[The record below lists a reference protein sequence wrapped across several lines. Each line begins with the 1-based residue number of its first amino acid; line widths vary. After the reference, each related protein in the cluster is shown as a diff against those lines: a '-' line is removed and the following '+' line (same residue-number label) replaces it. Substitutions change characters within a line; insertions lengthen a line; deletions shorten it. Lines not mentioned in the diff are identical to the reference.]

1 MPWKWIMANF
11 RSRKKTGKKTREDL
25 EGRIS
30 LLEDEL
36 KRVRYNFSAALE
48 QGKAVVYSRNFES
61 DSYEFMGDG
70 ILELTGYSAKEM
82 TPALFDSVS
91 INAEP
96 QGELASLTLDEA
108 YRRNRTG
115 VVNRWIAD
123 TQIRTKS
130 GEIKYVLDMSTL
142 LRDSEGRSYG
152 TLGILLDITE
162 RKQMEQALVKTTE
175 ELRQKHEEMNLDL
188 ETARE
193 IQLALLARRFEH
205 FPLNVP
211 RGSCMV
217 RFHDFYIPA
226 RMLSGDFF
234 YILPISDSC
243 VGVLIGDVMGHGV
256 RASLVTAFI
265 RGLIEEI
272 KPVAHENGEFLR
284 KLNSGLSLV
293 LSRSRASSFVTAVY
307 LTVDVKSK
315 VLRYANAGHPEPV
328 IVNRASKA
336 VLSPLP
342 GKRENEPALG
352 LLRDFPYT
360 SVTRTVAH
368 DDVVYLYTDGVH
380 DVKNEREVFYGKSRL
395 LSFIKDRLS
404 QPPDL
409 LLEQL
414 MSDITSFA
422 GSRKEFGERLC
433 MVALHVIDQ
442 K

>member
-1 MPWKWIMANF
+1 MTGF
-11 RSRKKTGKKTREDL
+11 GLRKKNGKKTLEDL
-25 EGRIS
+25 EGRIR

-70 ILELTGYSAKEM
+70 ILDLTGYSAKEM
-82 TPALFDSVS
+82 TPALFDSIS

-130 GEIKYVLDMSTL
+130 GETKYVLDMSTL
-142 LRDSEGRSYG
+142 LRDSEGHSHG

-162 RKQMEQALVKTTE
+162 RKHMEQALVKTTE
-175 ELRQKHEEMNLDL
+175 ELRQRHEEMNLDL

-193 IQLALLARRFEH
+193 IQLALLAHRFEH
-205 FPLNVP
+205 FPLNAP
-211 RGSCMV
+211 AGSCIV

-272 KPVAHENGEFLR
+272 KPVAHENGQFLQ
-284 KLNSGLSLV
+284 KLNAGLSLV

-307 LTVDVKSK
+307 LTIDVKTK

-328 IVNRASKA
+328 IVNRASKTA
-336 VLSPLP
+336 LSPVT
-342 GKRENEPALG
+342 GRRENEPALG
-352 LLRDFPYT
+352 LLKDFPYT

-380 DVKNEREVFYGKSRL
+380 DAKNEREEFYGKGRL
-395 LSFIKDRLS
+395 LSFIKDRGS
-404 QPPDL
+404 QSPDV
-409 LLEQL
+409 LLEEL
-414 MSDITSFA
+414 MKDIRSFA
-422 GSRKEFGERLC
+422 GAKKDFSDDLC